1 MVRSKLIP
9 VAVLAAVALSGVP
22 AAFAASKKSED
33 SPEIAAVLS
42 AKTTLGQ
49 AISAAEQETGG
60 RALKAEMHNEKDTY
74 LYEIETVAKDQL
86 AEVLIDP
93 ATGKVT
99 RRESKGLIAKMLDG
113 HEQAEF
119 DALNAAPTTLA
130 SALTA
135 AEQHI
140 GGTAIEG
147 AFENEHG
154 TSLFEIEVAKDK
166 IMHRV
171 KVDATT
177 GKVMK
182 VSTLERTNE
191 PSEN

>member
-9 VAVLAAVALSGVP
+9 VAVLVAVAFSGAP
-22 AAFAASKKSED
+22 AAFAASKKAADSSEM
-33 SPEIAAVLS
+33 AVVLS

-74 LYEIETVAKDQL
+74 FYEIETVAKDQL

-119 DALNAAPTTLA
+119 DALNASPTTLA
-130 SALTA
+130 NALAA
-135 AEQHI
+135 AELQVD
-140 GGTAIEG
+140 GTAIEG
-147 AFENEHG
+147 AFESEHG
-154 TSLFEIEVAKDK
+154 TPVFEIEVAKDK

-182 VSTLERTNE
+182 VSTLERSNE